1 MRIDILTN
9 FPEMFPP
16 ESPAALGVSI
26 PARAR
31 QSGALEVVGT
41 DIRAYTTSKHGK
53 TDDRPFGGG
62 PGMVMMCQPVW
73 D

>member
-1 MRIDILTN
+1 MRIDVLTT
-9 FPEMFPP
+9 FPEMFAP

-31 QSGALEVVGT
+31 QSGAVEVLAT
-41 DIRAYTTSKHGK
+41 NIRGYTTSKHRK

-62 PGMVMMCQPVW
+62 PGMV
-73 D
+73 